1 MRVLPSLCLI
11 VLAVL
16 VSAFVSVA
24 PAAAQGSTSD
34 PTGGASPAPAPTRS
48 EASVTAPRIF
58 VPPTLGD
65 LKLSLRFAF
74 ARYISLGAW
83 PTRALAS
90 SPADLPT
97 LLYDMNAFA
106 EESAR
111 LPLDVELEFS
121 GGAGI

>member
-97 LLYDMNAFA
+97 RRRIF
-106 EESAR
+106 
-111 LPLDVELEFS
+111 
-121 GGAGI
+121 